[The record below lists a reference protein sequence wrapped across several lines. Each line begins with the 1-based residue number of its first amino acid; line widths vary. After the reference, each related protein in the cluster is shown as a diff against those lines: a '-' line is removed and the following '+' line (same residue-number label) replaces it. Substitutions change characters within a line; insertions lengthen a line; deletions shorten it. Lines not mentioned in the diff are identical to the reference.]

1 MLRILSAVF
10 VVLHGLVHMWYVALS
25 QGWVEFEP
33 EMGWTGESWLLSRF
47 LGESATRSLA
57 SIVFIVATLAFVVS
71 GVGTLFNAGWW
82 RSALLASA
90 IFSTAMVVLYW
101 DGSFE
106 MIVQKGLIALLINA
120 GILVA
125 VLLVR

>member
-1 MLRILSAVF
+1 
-10 VVLHGLVHMWYVALS
+10 MWYVALS